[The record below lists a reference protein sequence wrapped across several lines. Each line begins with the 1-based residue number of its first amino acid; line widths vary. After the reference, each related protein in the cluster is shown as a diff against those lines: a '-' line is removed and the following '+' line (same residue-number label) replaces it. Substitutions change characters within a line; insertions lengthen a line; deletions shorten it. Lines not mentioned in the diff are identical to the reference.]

1 MLFTIQNIIV
11 IYNINNDEFLF
22 KIPEVNVINEYENYL
37 LSLVHEIGLKLRCS
51 ATCTAL
57 RCIRYSSFNINQALL
72 MKHWSLQYVL
82 DNIKE
87 CNSSYNKINHS
98 SAFVSEQSQ
107 LEINQN
113 MTNVQYCNLKI
124 I

>member
-1 MLFTIQNIIV
+1 MILLYIVFTF
-11 IYNINNDEFLF
+11 YKKYFLDTYINNNKFVF
-22 KIPEVNVINEYENYL
+22 KISEVNVINEYESYL

-72 MKHWSLQYVL
+72 MKHWNLQYVL

-87 CNSSYNKINHS
+87 CNSSYDKINHL
-98 SAFVSEQSQ
+98 SAFVAEQSQ
-107 LEINQN
+107 LETNQN
-113 MTNVQYCNLKI
+113 MTSV
-124 I
+124 